1 MLGGRKELME
11 YLDKLEISTVTVEHP
26 EVFTVE
32 AMMEHLGGIS
42 GVVAKNLFLRDK
54 KKCFWLLSTVHD
66 RDVNLKE
73 LAKKVA
79 APGGLRF
86 ADESVLVEKLGVGQG
101 CVTPLAL
108 FNDKEGDIKVIM
120 DANFFDG
127 GHERCYFHPM
137 VNSATTGLTPDD
149 LEKFVKATGH
159 ETIIVNFN

>member
-1 MLGGRKELME
+1 MLLPRT
-11 YLDKLEISTVTVEHP
+11 S
-26 EVFTVE
+26 
-32 AMMEHLGGIS
+32 
-42 GVVAKNLFLRDK
+42 
-54 KKCFWLLSTVHD
+54 FWLLSTVHD